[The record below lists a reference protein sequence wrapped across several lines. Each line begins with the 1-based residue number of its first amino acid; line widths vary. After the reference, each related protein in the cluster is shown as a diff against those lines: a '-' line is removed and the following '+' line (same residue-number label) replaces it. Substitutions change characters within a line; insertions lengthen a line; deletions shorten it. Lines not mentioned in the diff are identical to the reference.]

1 MTRWVGVG
9 NALYLLE
16 TGEEIDAHRALAM
29 GLLQEV
35 IPAGGAV
42 DRALAIAERITGY
55 PQTSLRAD
63 RDSVL
68 AAPGRPLEEGLA
80 SEALSGRA
88 AETDDLRRASAGS
101 WNADGERGRRRG
113 RCPSSLRRPARP
125 HVFGRPSSLRRRRF
139 RRRLPDSNYTPVF
152 RSSQASA
159 RRKTEDAL
167 YNGRGGCDRLGR
179 SLVLNATFEPL
190 AVVTARRAVVL
201 VLKDKAEILESNGMV
216 FRSEKL
222 SVPAPSVVRLQ
233 YFVKVPYRARASL
246 TRRAV
251 FARDGWICQ
260 YCGKTAENVDHVIPR
275 SRGGSHSWEN
285 VVASCRRCNAKKEN
299 HLHQEVGLK
308 LRRHPYAPRD
318 GLRLSLGR
326 LEPEWEPYLA
336 RTNGHKRSSRRAG
349 NGHRT

>member
-1 MTRWVGVG
+1 M
-9 NALYLLE
+9 
-16 TGEEIDAHRALAM
+16 
-29 GLLQEV
+29 
-35 IPAGGAV
+35 
-42 DRALAIAERITGY
+42 
-55 PQTSLRAD
+55 
-63 RDSVL
+63 
-68 AAPGRPLEEGLA
+68 
-80 SEALSGRA
+80 
-88 AETDDLRRASAGS
+88 
-101 WNADGERGRRRG
+101 
-113 RCPSSLRRPARP
+113 
-125 HVFGRPSSLRRRRF
+125 
-139 RRRLPDSNYTPVF
+139 
-152 RSSQASA
+152 
-159 RRKTEDAL
+159 
-167 YNGRGGCDRLGR
+167 GR

-275 SRGGSHSWEN
+275 SRGGTHSWEN

-299 HLHQEVGLK
+299 HLHHEVGLK
-308 LRRHPYAPRD
+308 LRRYPYVPRD

-336 RTNGHKRSSRRAG
+336 RTNGHKGSGRRAG
-349 NGHRT
+349 NGHRA